1 MDNNLFNR
9 EKNNNYKSGYASKD
23 SNTNR
28 ISLKEKLAI
37 DLGRL
42 RGRNQ
47 KESATKEIRLRRKVG
62 NSTDRNFS
70 KNNSRINDSSISKSK
85 LSLTQ
90 RMGKREDPFVVTL
103 NKKRKTEGSNFNSTN
118 TTR

>member
-9 EKNNNYKSGYASKD
+9 EKNTSYKTGYASRE
-23 SNTNR
+23 SNPNR

-47 KESATKEIRLRRKVG
+47 NDNASKEIRLRRKAG
-62 NSTDRNFS
+62 NSTERNIS
-70 KNNSRINDSSISKSK
+70 KNSSRINDSLISKSK

-90 RMGKREDPFVVTL
+90 RISKREDPFVVTL
-103 NKKRKTEGSNFNSTN
+103 NKKRRTEGSNFNSTN